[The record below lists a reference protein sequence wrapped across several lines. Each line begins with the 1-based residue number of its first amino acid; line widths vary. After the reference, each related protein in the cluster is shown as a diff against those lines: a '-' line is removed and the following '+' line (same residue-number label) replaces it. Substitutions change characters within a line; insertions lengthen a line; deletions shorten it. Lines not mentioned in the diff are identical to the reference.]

1 MAIAI
6 ESAWLTVAL
15 IVCTVGLAAI
25 LATGE
30 LVGDWF
36 SDTVHVA
43 VQILVDLFLRSRV
56 IDLGRER
63 PWAEA
68 TFDESV
74 ALQISVL

>member
-1 MAIAI
+1 MAITI

-15 IVCTVGLAAI
+15 IVCAVGLAAI
-25 LATGE
+25 FATRE
-30 LVGDWF
+30 LVGDWL

-43 VQILVDLFLRSRV
+43 VQILVDFLFRSRV

-63 PWAEA
+63 PRTEA
-68 TFDESV
+68 TFDKSV